1 MRRTLD
7 VSEQVGDES
16 LLGVT
21 HSRSEVSDASSVGLL
36 GPSQVGGGDEDVSH
50 RQHTET
56 SELLG
61 RVKDSGGESRGHLGI
76 LRTETRLAMDDED
89 DGDEAYES
97 DLDPGLD
104 LVLGLDEE
112 IEHLLR
118 VNDSLSV
125 VGHQTVDELELVA
138 ATRRGGE
145 GGRTQ

>member
-1 MRRTLD
+1 
-7 VSEQVGDES
+7 
-16 LLGVT
+16 
-21 HSRSEVSDASSVGLL
+21 
-36 GPSQVGGGDEDVSH
+36 
-50 RQHTET
+50 
-56 SELLG
+56 
-61 RVKDSGGESRGHLGI
+61 
-76 LRTETRLAMDDED
+76 MDDED

-138 ATRRGGE
+138 ATRRGGK